1 MLRSLLAVLAV
12 VGISLPMAA
21 SGSLV
26 KPQLNAK
33 VSGRAIS
40 LTDANGQRV
49 KVLLQN
55 SYRVVVRDSSK
66 AQNFHL
72 VGPGVNLKT
81 KVAATGSRAWT
92 ANFRPGTYVY
102 VSDKNA
108 KLRGT
113 FTVKAGPAPAL
124 KTGSGRSS

>member
-1 MLRSLLAVLAV
+1 MLRSLLTVASVVAV
-12 VGISLPMAA
+12 SLPMAA
-21 SGSLV
+21 SGSPI

-33 VSGRAIS
+33 VNARAIS

-81 KVAATGSRAWT
+81 KVAAKGTRAWT
-92 ANFRPGTYVY
+92 VNLRPGTYVY
-102 VSDKNA
+102 GSDKSA

-113 FTVKAGPAPAL
+113 FTVKAGPPPA
-124 KTGSGRSS
+124 